1 MERQDETAAD
11 DEGGTVRFPEDTAG
25 PAPLDDIVERGIR
38 QWRETRP
45 DIDASA
51 KGVVGRILRLQGAIV
66 RTVDTA
72 LQPFGVKYT
81 TYAVLATL
89 RVSPPPHTMSP
100 TQLRGTLLFTSGG
113 ISNLLRKVEAAG
125 WIERQGDPR
134 DGRGVVVCLTP
145 AGKALADR
153 TMAAHAAAE
162 HALIRMLSPAERRD
176 VAALLSRMLV
186 HAPIP

>member
-1 MERQDETAAD
+1 MERQDATT
-11 DEGGTVRFPEDTAG
+11 EGGYDRTESDADIAEPPIE
-25 PAPLDDIVERGIR
+25 DIVERGIR

-45 DIDASA
+45 DIDSSA
-51 KGVVGRILRLQGAIV
+51 KGVVGRILRLQGVIV

-72 LQPFGVKYT
+72 LQPYGVKYT

-100 TQLRGTLLFTSGG
+100 TQLRETLLFTSGG
-113 ISNLLRKVEAAG
+113 ISNLLRKVEAGG
-125 WIERQGDPR
+125 WIEREGNPR
-134 DGRGVVVCLTP
+134 DGRGVVVRLTP

-176 VAALLSRMLV
+176 MAALLSRMLV
-186 HAPIP
+186 HAPVP